1 MPASCCETDYDALFD
16 GRAARRELAAYRRS
30 GAGGTTL
37 RLVEAICDAGVDGA
51 RVLDIGGGIGV
62 IDHELLRAGA
72 GHALLVE
79 VSPAFIQAA
88 RQEAR
93 ERNTLDRIEFA
104 QGDFVQLAPDIDAAD
119 IVTLD
124 RVLCCYPD
132 ADALVRLSA
141 AKARYLY
148 ALAFP
153 RDRWYVRL
161 RLRIENILQRLR
173 GRAYRVYAHPH
184 ARVDALIAEAGLR
197 PAGETHT
204 SAWRVVL
211 YERAAAVSAAQ
222 AA

>member
-1 MPASCCETDYDALFD
+1 MDACGCNGLEALFD
-16 GRAARRELAAYRRS
+16 ERAAREDRARYRGSGPDPSTARLLELIGRMGVS
-30 GAGGTTL
+30 GST
-37 RLVEAICDAGVDGA
+37 
-51 RVLDIGGGIGV
+51 VLDIGGGIGV

-79 VSPAFIQAA
+79 VSPAFLQAA

-104 QGDFVQLAPDIDAAD
+104 QGDFVELAPDIDAAD

-132 ADALVRLSA
+132 VDALVRLSA
-141 AKARYLY
+141 AKARHLY

-153 RDRWYVRL
+153 RDRWFVRL
-161 RLRIENILQRLR
+161 GLRIENILHRLR
-173 GRAYRVYAHPH
+173 GRAFRVYVHPH

-204 SAWRVVL
+204 SAWRIVL
-211 YERAAAVSAAQ
+211 YERAAAESADQ

>member
-1 MPASCCETDYDALFD
+1 MDACGCNGLEALFD
-16 GRAARRELAAYRRS
+16 ERAAQEDRARYRRS
-30 GAGGTTL
+30 GPDPSTS
-37 RLVEAICDAGVDGA
+37 RLLELIGRMGVSGST
-51 RVLDIGGGIGV
+51 VLDIGGGIGV
-62 IDHELLRAGA
+62 VDHELLRAGA

-79 VSPAFIQAA
+79 VSPAFLQAA

-104 QGDFVQLAPDIDAAD
+104 QGDFVRLAPDIDAAD

-141 AKARYLY
+141 AKARHLY

-161 RLRIENILQRLR
+161 GLRIENILHRLR
-173 GRAYRVYAHPH
+173 GRTFRVYVHSH
-184 ARVDALIAEAGLR
+184 ARVEALIVEAGLR

-211 YERAAAVSAAQ
+211 YERVAAESAAQ
-222 AA
+222 AT

>member
-1 MPASCCETDYDALFD
+1 MDACGCNGLEALFD
-16 GRAARRELAAYRRS
+16 ERAAREDRVRYRRS
-30 GAGGTTL
+30 GPDPSTALLLELIG
-37 RLVEAICDAGVDGA
+37 RMGVSGA
-51 RVLDIGGGIGV
+51 TVLDIGGGIGV

-79 VSPAFIQAA
+79 VSPAFLQAA

-93 ERNTLDRIEFA
+93 ERNMLDRIEFA
-104 QGDFVQLAPDIDAAD
+104 QGDFVRLAPDIDAAD

-132 ADALVRLSA
+132 VDALVRLSA
-141 AKARYLY
+141 AKARHLY

-161 RLRIENILQRLR
+161 GLRIENILHRLR
-173 GRAYRVYAHPH
+173 GRAFRVYVHPH

-204 SAWRVVL
+204 SAWRIVL
-211 YERAAAVSAAQ
+211 YERVAAKSADQ

>member
-1 MPASCCETDYDALFD
+1 VDACGCNGLEAVFD
-16 GRAARRELAAYRRS
+16 EGAAREDRARYRRNGPDPSTALLLELIGRAGVS
-30 GAGGTTL
+30 GAT
-37 RLVEAICDAGVDGA
+37 I
-51 RVLDIGGGIGV
+51 LDIGGGIGV
-62 IDHELLRAGA
+62 IDQELLRAGA

-79 VSPAFIQAA
+79 VSPAYIQAA

-104 QGDFVQLAPDIDAAD
+104 EGDFVRLAPDIDAAD

-132 ADALVRLSA
+132 ADALVRLST

-161 RLRIENILQRLR
+161 GLRIENILQRLR

-211 YERAAAVSAAQ
+211 YERAAAESAAQ

>member
-1 MPASCCETDYDALFD
+1 VDACGCNGLEAVFD
-16 GRAARRELAAYRRS
+16 ERAAQGDRARYRRKGPDPSTTLLLELIGRMGVS
-30 GAGGTTL
+30 GAT
-37 RLVEAICDAGVDGA
+37 
-51 RVLDIGGGIGV
+51 VLDIGGGIGV

-104 QGDFVQLAPDIDAAD
+104 QGDFVRLAPDIDAAD

-141 AKARYLY
+141 AKARHLY

-153 RDRWYVRL
+153 RDIWYVRL
-161 RLRIENILQRLR
+161 GLRIENILQQLR

-197 PAGETHT
+197 LVGELHT

-211 YERAAAVSAAQ
+211 YERAAAESASR